1 MQMVKT
7 INRYPAWWTLYYAL
21 RFIYFISIPVLS
33 IFILFG
39 VLSITSSRY
48 VTQEDYIYTCVCLF
62 LLIAPAILM
71 YSRASSRKDKI
82 KIVAEIKTPVFI
94 HLTKNMRDCLLLR
107 ASILAWIPK
116 RHYAVC
122 SCLPWKYNGY
132 YRL

>member
-48 VTQEDYIYTCVCLF
+48 VT
-62 LLIAPAILM
+62 
-71 YSRASSRKDKI
+71 
-82 KIVAEIKTPVFI
+82 
-94 HLTKNMRDCLLLR
+94 
-107 ASILAWIPK
+107 
-116 RHYAVC
+116 
-122 SCLPWKYNGY
+122 
-132 YRL
+132 